1 LAPRA
6 QPGAYTPAELRRR
19 EDARGRLTLA
29 GSGACRRGGNE
40 SSLVLELSEKL
51 EARARPKPTPHAPR
65 DQPGGPSRLGL
76 REGARARAPT
86 RGSAALQ
93 ALQAEAE
100 RLRLKNRVLE
110 AADLT
115 RLARLGR
122 PGERLRRA
130 ASPKASAHARCVPRR
145 RRARGGA
152 PCAGWHG
159 PAVTSRS

>member
-6 QPGAYTPAELRRR
+6 QPGAYTPAELQRR

-51 EARARPKPTPHAPR
+51 EARSRAPPHAPR
-65 DQPGGPSRLGL
+65 NPPGGPSGLGP
-76 REGARARAPT
+76 REGARAPAPT
-86 RGSAALQ
+86 RGGAAPQ

-100 RLRLKNRVLE
+100 RLRLKSRVLQ

-115 RLARLGR
+115 RLARLGHPGDR
-122 PGERLRRA
+122 PRRA
-130 ASPKASAHARCVPRR
+130 ASPKASAHARCV
-145 RRARGGA
+145 
-152 PCAGWHG
+152 
-159 PAVTSRS
+159 SD